1 MKKLLLLL
9 MFLIGT
15 KDLSAQTYTAQQ
27 EQLRSEISSYL
38 SQRGYSPER
47 QNDGL
52 KFKSDGNNYYIEIDK
67 DEKSPMYIRFARYV
81 KYNDNITLKKIAN
94 NLNDYNGK
102 YAVKVAYES
111 NYAIIS
117 SELFV
122 SKSKEFTD
130 IFPKLLEVINSNYNL
145 IKE

>member
-1 MKKLLLLL
+1 
-9 MFLIGT
+9 
-15 KDLSAQTYTAQQ
+15 
-27 EQLRSEISSYL
+27 
-38 SQRGYSPER
+38 
-47 QNDGL
+47 
-52 KFKSDGNNYYIEIDK
+52 
-67 DEKSPMYIRFARYV
+67 MYIRFARYV

-111 NYAIIS
+111 NYVIIS

-130 IFPKLLEVINSNYNL
+130 IFSKLLEVINSNYNL